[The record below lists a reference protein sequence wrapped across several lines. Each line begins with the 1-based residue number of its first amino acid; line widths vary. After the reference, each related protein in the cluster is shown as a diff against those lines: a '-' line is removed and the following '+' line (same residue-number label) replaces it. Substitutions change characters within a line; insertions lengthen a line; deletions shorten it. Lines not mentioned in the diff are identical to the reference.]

1 MMNYCRKYLRPSHLW
16 MFFTRL
22 MFAGCLLS
30 GCTLPRGA
38 SAVPSSAPVTL
49 TIAGST
55 EMRPLLIEMTSVYR
69 EHNPKVQFT
78 LLGGGSQIGEQRLA
92 SGQIDIA
99 ASTAAYPDAQIPAGL
114 VRIPIGLDGIAV
126 VVHSDNPVEALTLVQ
141 IRDLFGGRAL
151 NWEEVGGAAR
161 EVLLVSREDGSAT
174 RELFEE
180 RVMDEDQVALTAV
193 VMSTSS
199 NVVEYV
205 AAHRDAIGYVS
216 SAYLLQDGLPFAAN
230 GENASTADSTE
241 RTVKAVSI
249 EGRVPFGAD
258 LANFQYPLARA
269 LYLLFPQSSG
279 PSIQKIVEFVR
290 GKEGQAIIAR
300 FHAPIR

>member
-1 MMNYCRKYLRPSHLW
+1 MNCFRRHLHPSLLRRLL
-16 MFFTRL
+16 TRL
-22 MFAGCLLS
+22 MLAGCMLS

-38 SAVPSSAPVTL
+38 GAIPAPPPVTL

-55 EMRPLLIEMTSVYR
+55 EMRPFLVEMTSVYS
-69 EHNPKVQFT
+69 EHNPRVQFT
-78 LLGGGSQIGEQRLA
+78 LLGGGSQIGEQRLV

-114 VRIPIGLDGIAV
+114 VRIPIGLDGVAV
-126 VVHSDNPVEALTLVQ
+126 VVHSENPVEALTLAQ

-161 EVLLVSREDGSAT
+161 DVLLVSREDGSAT

-193 VMSTSS
+193 VMSTSKS
-199 NVVEYV
+199 VVEYV
-205 AAHRDAIGYVS
+205 AAHRDAIGYVT
-216 SAYLLQDGLPFAAN
+216 SAYLLQNERPSAADT
-230 GENASTADSTE
+230 ENASTAGTAE

-249 EGRVPFGAD
+249 EGRVPFGED
-258 LANFQYPLARA
+258 LASFQYPLARA
-269 LYLLFPQSSG
+269 LYLLFPQSSD
-279 PSIQKIVEFVR
+279 PSIWRIVDFVR
-290 GKEGQAIIAR
+290 GDEGQGIIAR
-300 FHAPIR
+300 YHAPIR

>member
-1 MMNYCRKYLRPSHLW
+1 MNYCQRYLHPSLLRRLL
-16 MFFTRL
+16 TRL
-22 MFAGCLLS
+22 MLAGCLLS

-38 SAVPSSAPVTL
+38 SAVPAPVIL

-55 EMRPLLIEMTSVYR
+55 EMRPLLIELTSVYS
-69 EHNPKVQFT
+69 EHNPSVEFT
-78 LLGGGSQIGEQRLA
+78 LSGGGSQIGEQMLA
-92 SGQIDIA
+92 SGQVDFA

-126 VVHSDNPVEALTLVQ
+126 VVHSENPVEALTPVQ

-161 EVLLVSREDGSAT
+161 DVLLVSREEGSAT
-174 RELFEE
+174 RQLFEE
-180 RVMDEDQVALTAV
+180 RIMDEDQVALTAV

-205 AAHRDAIGYVS
+205 AAHRDAIGYVT
-216 SAYLLQDGLPFAAN
+216 SAYLLQNGRPSAAN
-230 GENASTADSTE
+230 GENASTAGTAE

-258 LANFQYPLARA
+258 LASFRYPLARV
-269 LYLLFPQSSG
+269 LYLLFPQSG
-279 PSIQKIVEFVR
+279 DPSIRKIVDFVR
-290 GKEGQAIIAR
+290 GDEGQAVIAR
-300 FHAPIR
+300 YHAPIQ

>member
-1 MMNYCRKYLRPSHLW
+1 MNYCRKYLRLSHLLRLL
-16 MFFTRL
+16 TRL
-22 MFAGCLLS
+22 MFAGSLLS
-30 GCTLPRGA
+30 GCTLPRGGN
-38 SAVPSSAPVTL
+38 AVSSPAPVTL

-55 EMRPLLIEMTSVYR
+55 EMRPLLIEMTSVYK

-126 VVHSDNPVEALTLVQ
+126 VVHSENPVEALTLVQ

-151 NWEEVGGAAR
+151 NWEEVGGAAG

-180 RVMDEDQVALTAV
+180 RVMDANQVALTAV

-205 AAHRDAIGYVS
+205 ASHRDAIGYVT
-216 SAYLLQDGLPFAAN
+216 SAYLLQNGMPFAVS
-230 GENASTADSTE
+230 GENTSTADSAE

-269 LYLLFPQSSG
+269 LYLLFPQSSD
-279 PSIQKIVEFVR
+279 PSIRKIVEFVR
-290 GKEGQAIIAR
+290 SEEGQAIIAR

>member
-1 MMNYCRKYLRPSHLW
+1 MNYYRKHLHPSLLRRHL
-16 MFFTRL
+16 TRL
-22 MFAGCLLS
+22 MLAGCLLS
-30 GCTLPRGA
+30 GCTLPRDAG
-38 SAVPSSAPVTL
+38 AVPAPAPVTL

-55 EMRPLLIEMTSVYR
+55 EMRPVLIEVTSVYS
-69 EHNPKVQFT
+69 EYNPNVQFT
-78 LLGGGSQIGEQRLA
+78 LSGGGSQIGEQRLA

-99 ASTAAYPDAQIPAGL
+99 ASTAAYPDAQIPVGL

-151 NWEEVGGAAR
+151 NWENVGGAAR
-161 EVLLVSREDGSAT
+161 DVLLVSREDGSAT

-205 AAHRDAIGYVS
+205 ATHRDAIGYVT
-216 SAYLLQDGLPFAAN
+216 SAYLLQNGTPSAAN
-230 GENASTADSTE
+230 GENTSTAGTAE

-269 LYLLFPQSSG
+269 LYLLFPQSSD
-279 PSIQKIVEFVR
+279 PSIRKIVDFVR
-290 GKEGQAIIAR
+290 GEEGQAIIAR
-300 FHAPIR
+300 YHAPIR

>member
-1 MMNYCRKYLRPSHLW
+1 MNYCRKYLRPSHLLRLL
-16 MFFTRL
+16 TRL
-22 MFAGCLLS
+22 MFAGSLLS
-30 GCTLPRGA
+30 GCTLPRGGN
-38 SAVPSSAPVTL
+38 AVSSPAPVTL

-126 VVHSDNPVEALTLVQ
+126 VVHSENPVEALTLVQ

-151 NWEEVGGAAR
+151 NWEEVGGAAG

-180 RVMDEDQVALTAV
+180 RVMDADQVALTAV

-205 AAHRDAIGYVS
+205 ASHRDAIGYVT
-216 SAYLLQDGLPFAAN
+216 SAYLLQNGMPFAVN
-230 GENASTADSTE
+230 GENTSTADSAE

-269 LYLLFPQSSG
+269 LYLLFPQSSD
-279 PSIQKIVEFVR
+279 PSIRKIVEFVR
-290 GKEGQAIIAR
+290 GEEGQAIIAR